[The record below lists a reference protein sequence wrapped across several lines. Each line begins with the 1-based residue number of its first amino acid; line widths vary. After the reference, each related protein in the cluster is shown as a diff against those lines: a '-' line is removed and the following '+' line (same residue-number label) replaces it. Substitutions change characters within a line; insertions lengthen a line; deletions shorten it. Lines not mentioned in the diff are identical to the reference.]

1 MKLIPNVI
9 KISKLF
15 MIILLFT
22 LSYAGSANMIE
33 KKDHF
38 VKSCH
43 LDGTIFIRQIKLT
56 DNNQHTKQEPLL
68 LIHGARVAGIGSF
81 D

>member
-33 KKDHF
+33 KK
-38 VKSCH
+38 
-43 LDGTIFIRQIKLT
+43 TT
-56 DNNQHTKQEPLL
+56 LL
-68 LIHGARVAGIGSF
+68 NLVI
-81 D
+81 